1 MRNIV
6 LNINYF
12 QIPSG
17 YEFKTDPDTNFS
29 FYVNMFT
36 GVRWYSAED
45 EKGKTYFYEE
55 NGNESCWRLPNVSQS
70 IQDTAASSSLSS
82 KSGATR
88 SPSKASVKKPLIG
101 STKRISEQLKE
112 ESSSG
117 TETIFLPLCKHLFL

>member
-1 MRNIV
+1 MNRFKCTKHKI
-6 LNINYF
+6 F

-17 YEFKTDPDTNFS
+17 YEFKSDPDTHFS

-70 IQDTAASSSLSS
+70 IQGRTNA
-82 KSGATR
+82 
-88 SPSKASVKKPLIG
+88 I
-101 STKRISEQLKE
+101 Q
-112 ESSSG
+112 
-117 TETIFLPLCKHLFL
+117 CMM

>member
-1 MRNIV
+1 
-6 LNINYF
+6 
-12 QIPSG
+12 
-17 YEFKTDPDTNFS
+17 
-29 FYVNMFT
+29 MFT

-70 IQDTAASSSLSS
+70 IQDTAQSS

-117 TETIFLPLCKHLFL
+117 TETVLYSYPCLCTLFIVGSHIDM

>member
-1 MRNIV
+1 MACQNGIMPAYQV
-6 LNINYF
+6 EKLLIQTFKLF

-17 YEFKTDPDTNFS
+17 YEFKTDPETHFS
-29 FYVNMFT
+29 FYVNVFT

-70 IQDTAASSSLSS
+70 IQDTGQPPKAAA
-82 KSGATR
+82 ATR

-112 ESSSG
+112 EPSSTG
-117 TETIFLPLCKHLFL
+117 T

>member
-1 MRNIV
+1 MNV
-6 LNINYF
+6 
-12 QIPSG
+12 
-17 YEFKTDPDTNFS
+17 
-29 FYVNMFT
+29 FT

-70 IQDTAASSSLSS
+70 IQDTQPSKAA
-82 KSGATR
+82 AAVTR

-112 ESSSG
+112 EPSSTG
-117 TETIFLPLCKHLFL
+117 T

>member
-1 MRNIV
+1 MNV
-6 LNINYF
+6 
-12 QIPSG
+12 
-17 YEFKTDPDTNFS
+17 
-29 FYVNMFT
+29 FT

-70 IQDTAASSSLSS
+70 IQDTGQPPSKAAAA
-82 KSGATR
+82 ATR

-112 ESSSG
+112 EPTSTG
-117 TETIFLPLCKHLFL
+117 T